1 MYKLRIPEWE
11 DRNGD
16 VHPEQN
22 EIVELVDTLWGGVE
36 PPHDLI
42 FKYYGIPPRT
52 AFKAI
57 EADRLVFHNE
67 NMGYIIVPDVPQNK
81 GLWNKIP

>member
-11 DRNGD
+11 DLNGD
-16 VHPEQN
+16 VHPERN
-22 EIVELVDTLWGGVE
+22 EIVELVDTLLGGFE

-52 AFKAI
+52 AFKAT
-57 EADRLVFHNE
+57 EADRLVFYNHD
-67 NMGYIIVPDVPQNK
+67 MGYVIVPDVPQNK
-81 GLWNKIP
+81 GLWKPC